1 MALTDRTQL
10 TPGVYD
16 VRRVAALAA
25 GDLVAFNVVTA
36 IGLLSHSRLT
46 GLDALGEV
54 VTVAAPFAIGWFLV
68 APFAG
73 AFRADIAGQPRR
85 ILPRAALAW
94 LIALPIG
101 LLLWSLI
108 RQKPV
113 QPAFAVVT
121 FSTNQIKLRGW
132 RGGVAWLVA
141 RARGQEPRRRSIGRA
156 RAIGPRWIAAC
167 RPAGSSC
174 SRCIA
179 PFSATSAVSGPTRR
193 PATRPRILAGC

>member
-46 GLDALGEV
+46 GLDALGVV

-121 FSTNQIKLRGW
+121 FITNLIMLLGW
-132 RGGVAWLVA
+132 RGVFAWLVA
-141 RARGQEPRRRSIGRA
+141 RARGQ
-156 RAIGPRWIAAC
+156 
-167 RPAGSSC
+167 
-174 SRCIA
+174 
-179 PFSATSAVSGPTRR
+179 
-193 PATRPRILAGC
+193 